1 MLMFPVERM
10 RRYRLNSN
18 IRDIFTE
25 TSINSDK
32 LIMPVFV
39 DETAKS
45 KTAIKSMPGIY
56 RYSLKE
62 Y

>member
-18 IRDIFTE
+18 IRHIFTE
-25 TSINSDK
+25 TSINPDK
-32 LIMPVFV
+32 PIMPVFV

-45 KTAIKSMPGIY
+45 KTAIKSMPDNYGKV
-56 RYSLKE
+56 L
-62 Y
+62 